1 MCMVLCQEFEESL
14 PSGSLLSNYG
24 GVVYTENVS
33 NKYGACERYRK
44 HVMKLE
50 VCIWCVLNLF
60 STFQSVFIA
69 NPHNDPEMKLSYQ
82 F

>member
-1 MCMVLCQEFEESL
+1 MCMVLCQEFEDSL
-14 PSGSLLSNYG
+14 PSGGLLSNYG
-24 GVVYTENVS
+24 GVVCTEDVS
-33 NKYGACERYRK
+33 NKYGAHEHYRK
-44 HVMKLE
+44 DVMKLE
-50 VCIWCVLNLF
+50 ICIWCVLNLF